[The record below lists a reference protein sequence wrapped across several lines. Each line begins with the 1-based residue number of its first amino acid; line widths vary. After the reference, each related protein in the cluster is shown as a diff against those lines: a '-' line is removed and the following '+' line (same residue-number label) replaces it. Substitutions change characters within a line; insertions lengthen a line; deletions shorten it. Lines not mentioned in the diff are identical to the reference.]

1 MASNG
6 PLGDSELAAIPGGRL
21 RKDAAASWLAM
32 RAYIGKKR
40 GVWVCPTSVRT
51 AYRPYA
57 DQEYF
62 WNLYR
67 SGRGALAARPGTSN
81 HGWGIAVDLPS
92 PAMQAAVRECGHQF
106 GWEIRKGRLG
116 SDAPSE
122 PWHCTYHP
130 GDSPAAK
137 QYRPK
142 PKAHPYEALT
152 ESERHW
158 RNVLI
163 KERRVARRHGGWR
176 GVDPSHHARAVEAKR
191 KLRAKMRKIA
201 KAAKT
206 SGWGG
211 TRHPRTRYD
220 YMKKLVSG

>member
-1 MASNG
+1 MANNG
-6 PLGDSELAAIPGGRL
+6 RLPDGDLAAIPGGRL
-21 RKDAAASWLAM
+21 RKDAARSWLAM
-32 RAYIGKKR
+32 RSYIGKNR
-40 GVWVCPTSVRT
+40 GVWICPTSVRT

-106 GWEIRKGRLG
+106 GWGIRGGRLS

-122 PWHCTYHP
+122 AWHCTYHP
-130 GDSPAAK
+130 GNYPAAK

-142 PKAHPYEALT
+142 PKTHPYQALN
-152 ESERHW
+152 EHERQW
-158 RNVLI
+158 RNVLVRQ
-163 KERRVARRHGGWR
+163 RRVARRHGGWR
-176 GVDPSHHARAVEAKR
+176 KVDPSHLAQAVEAKK
-191 KLRAKMRKIA
+191 KLRARMRKIA
-201 KAAKT
+201 KAAET
-206 SGWGG
+206 SGWEKNQ
-211 TRHPRTRYD
+211 RRTRYD